1 MNKRKLGNTDLH
13 TAPIVIGSNVFGWT
27 LNEKESFEILDEVY
41 EAGFNTLDTA
51 DVYSRWGEGNQG
63 GESETIIGKWMKE
76 RGNRDKIVLIT
87 KVGSD
92 MGQGHKDIS
101 EKHIL
106 KTADDSLRRLQVD
119 YIDLYLTHWD
129 DDKTPVEETLG
140 AYQKLIE
147 AGKVGY
153 IGASN
158 LSPERLRASLE
169 ASKKQGLPRY
179 EVFQPEYNLYDREEY
194 EAEIAPI
201 CKEEGLGVIT
211 YFSLASGF
219 LSGKYRSE
227 EDLSKSVRGGGIK
240 KYLDERGRHI
250 LATLDELAERHGVS
264 QAGIALAW
272 LINNPLV
279 TAPIASATKSK
290 HVQAFTEA
298 VQLELT
304 QDDMKQLEKA
314 SSYTQEV

>member
-1 MNKRKLGNTDLH
+1 MNKRKLGNTALY
-13 TAPIVIGSNVFGWT
+13 TAPIVVGGNVFGWT
-27 LNEKESFEILDEVY
+27 LDEKESFGILDEVY
-41 EAGFNTLDTA
+41 EAGFDTLDTA

-76 RGNRDKIVLIT
+76 RGNRDRVTVIT

-106 KTADDSLRRLQVD
+106 KAAEDSLRRLQVD
-119 YIDLYLTHWD
+119 QIDLYLTHWD

-147 AGKVGY
+147 AGKVRF

-169 ASKKQGLPRY
+169 ASKQQGLPRY
-179 EVFQPEYNLYDREEY
+179 EVFQPGYNLYDREEY
-194 EAEIAPI
+194 EAGIAPI
-201 CKEEGLGVIT
+201 CQKEGLGVIT
-211 YFSLASGF
+211 YYSLASGF

-227 EDLSKSVRGGGIK
+227 DDLSKSVRGGGVK
-240 KYLDERGRHI
+240 KYLDERGKRI
-250 LATLDELAERHGVS
+250 LAALDELAEKHGVS

-272 LINNPLV
+272 LVNNPLV
-279 TAPIASATKSK
+279 TAPIASATKRK
-290 HVQAFTEA
+290 HVQAFKEA
-298 VQLELT
+298 VQITLGQE
-304 QDDMKQLEKA
+304 DMQQLEKA
-314 SSYTQEV
+314 SDYTQKV